1 MMFEIIKPQPSTEAV
16 VIDKVAVK
24 SALVT
29 GMKNGT
35 IRKLHDAVTIA
46 TTIAGV
52 SLDGNK
58 VEPFFKTLLTE
69 LKMLD
74 SLADQLAKEGKL
86 INEIISELEKV
97 TDNFLITDIRD
108 YKIEVYGS
116 IAEWKQAM
124 ISNDTL

>member
-1 MMFEIIKPQPSTEAV
+1 MMFEIIKSQPSVNAM

-24 SALVT
+24 KALVS
-29 GMKNGT
+29 GMKDGT
-35 IRKLHDAVTIA
+35 IRKLHDAVTVA
-46 TTIAGV
+46 TSVAEV

-58 VEPFFKTLLTE
+58 VEPFFKTLLAE

-74 SLADQLAKEGKL
+74 ALADQLAKEGKL
-86 INEIISELEKV
+86 IDEIISELEKV
-97 TDNFLITDIRD
+97 AENFSIIDIRD

-124 ISNDTL
+124 VETT